1 MSAYLALLNLLKQAP
16 WRDRRHRSTLAWK
29 VLRHA
34 SSSVAFRDYRGVLGF
49 AARLLRGRE
58 VLLLA
63 DRGFAHLDLLG
74 WARGA
79 PGWHYRVRGKRDLRL
94 YRWGGKG
101 YRRLALR
108 LSAGEVRHYHGV
120 MAVATLVLV
129 CQGVAVVDAG
139 KRRQVDRLALLTARD
154 PEPARASRR
163 RPDRSRWMDNLP
175 CGYVFLFPAPS
186 TT

>member
-1 MSAYLALLNLLKQAP
+1 MQFQIYLFAYLALLNLLKQAP

-74 WARGA
+74 WAGA
-79 PGWHYRVRGKRDLRL
+79 
-94 YRWGGKG
+94 
-101 YRRLALR
+101 RRAGTTA
-108 LSAGEVRHYHGV
+108 SAVS
-120 MAVATLVLV
+120 AT
-129 CQGVAVVDAG
+129 CGC
-139 KRRQVDRLALLTARD
+139 RRARCAITTASW
-154 PEPARASRR
+154 PSPLWSWCARAW
-163 RPDRSRWMDNLP
+163 RS
-175 CGYVFLFPAPS
+175 S
-186 TT
+186 TRASGGRSTAWRC